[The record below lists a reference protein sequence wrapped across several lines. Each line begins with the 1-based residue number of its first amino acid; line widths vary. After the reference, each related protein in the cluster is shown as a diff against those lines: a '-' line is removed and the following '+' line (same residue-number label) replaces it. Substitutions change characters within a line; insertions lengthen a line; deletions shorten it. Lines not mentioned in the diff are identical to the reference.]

1 MDTMGGGVCM
11 TLLFE
16 ICFFVGIGLTL
27 VSLIAGQ
34 CSDIIGADGLD
45 IGDIGTGFLLPLSPM
60 IYVLFCTV
68 FGGMGLILLKV
79 CPSLSMF
86 LILAIAIITG
96 IIISTGFY
104 QVIIVPLKKAQNT
117 SAPAQEELLGV
128 IAKVQENIPEN
139 GYGEIAYVV
148 NGNSYIAPAK
158 TTDGHSIT
166 KGCEVTICW
175 IEQYVFY
182 VIELDRIDEIQRP
195 SY

>member
-1 MDTMGGGVCM
+1 MRGGIHM

-27 VSLIAGQ
+27 VSLVIGQ
-34 CSDIIGADGLD
+34 FGDIVGVDGLD
-45 IGDIGTGFLLPLSPM
+45 IGDIGIDFLLPLSPM

-79 CPSLSMF
+79 CPSLSMI
-86 LILAIAIITG
+86 LILVIAICTG
-96 IIISTGFY
+96 IIISAGFY
-104 QVIIVPLKKAQNT
+104 RGIIIPLKKAQNT
-117 SAPAQEELLGV
+117 SAPAQEELIGV
-128 IAKVQENIPEN
+128 LAKVQESIPKN

-158 TTDGHSIT
+158 TTDGHSIQ

-182 VIELDRIDEIQRP
+182 VIEIDRANEVQMK
-195 SY
+195 